1 MNTMR
6 LLLLLTLLLASPI
19 IFAQSELSQND
30 EASPDTGVLED
41 NDPDNFQATE
51 DDSEPQNFEA
61 TEDDSE
67 PENFEA
73 TEGDSEPQNFEA
85 TEGDSEP
92 ENFEAKDS
100 N

>member
-1 MNTMR
+1 MR
-6 LLLLLTLLLASPI
+6 LLLLLTLLLAPPL

-41 NDPDNFQATE
+41 SDPENFQ
-51 DDSEPQNFEA
+51 A

-73 TEGDSEPQNFEA
+73 TEGDS
-85 TEGDSEP
+85 DS